1 MNGSNVSAVALL
13 DRIDLARD
21 DSQIVRTISSM
32 LKAPDYPQLFSS
44 FHGENT
50 QPPPEKAVKFVNAL
64 DKARVP
70 PSPFPVRH
78 VELTLYALQALG
90 YDDGVPETRAK
101 LHRALRK
108 TCAEVGILPT
118 SYYLDDSQIKK
129 LNEVPFAS
137 GGYSDVWRASYREEN
152 VSIKAFR
159 VYATDNIK
167 QLTKVLNIL
176 PR

>member
-1 MNGSNVSAVALL
+1 MSDSNVSAVALL

-21 DSQIVRTISSM
+21 DTQIVRTISSM
-32 LKAPDYPQLFSS
+32 LKAPDYPQLIST

-50 QPPPEKAVKFVNAL
+50 HPPPEKAVKFVNAL

-70 PSPFPVRH
+70 PPPRPIYH
-78 VELTLYALQALG
+78 VQLTLYTSQALG
-90 YDDGVPETRAK
+90 YDGGTPETKAK

-108 TCAEVGILPT
+108 TCAEVGILPS
-118 SYYLDDSQIKK
+118 SYYLDESQIKK

-137 GGYSDVWRASYREEN
+137 GGYSDVWRATHQGDN

-167 QLTKVLNIL
+167 QLTKVLNVL
-176 PR
+176 SY